1 MTAIRS
7 RVRRKRRG
15 RPWLQSARKRAC
27 WSQTELAVRINLRQ
41 GVAAASRVLGPGV
54 RECAQVL
61 THTEYDKG
69 AWK

>member
-7 RVRRKRRG
+7 RVGWKRRG

-41 GVAAASRVLGPGV
+41 VQALAARFSVPMEMLAG
-54 RECAQVL
+54 
-61 THTEYDKG
+61 
-69 AWK
+69 

>member
-15 RPWLQSARKRAC
+15 RPWLQSARKRAR

-41 GVAAASRVLGPGV
+41 VQALAARFSVPMEMLAG
-54 RECAQVL
+54 
-61 THTEYDKG
+61 
-69 AWK
+69 